1 MSITVT
7 NYISNINTTFPTP
20 GKDNPTQTF
29 RTNWANISGA
39 LSELNTE
46 VSHLIAY
53 SVDVTNTTTSFFGH
67 IVEDINLKNS
77 STLMV
82 DNGTQSG
89 DVEIDYSLG
98 NYQRVTLTSGLHNI
112 TFINL
117 PSSGKAGSLKLS
129 VVALSPNISS
139 VYFLNTVALGPS
151 PNPYVLSSTYNIFDI
166 ESEYSSLD
174 TNNIVFVKP
183 LNELIFDNS
192 AVDNQISNNF
202 TTQYPNDASANLV
215 SSVSTVSG
223 SQHAMLV
230 TSQISGNIV
239 SGVNAMMPNIAKTTI
254 VSGSWSSPSY
264 TTATTFQVASTKN
277 ILPGATFYV
286 ITTATRLAV
295 VSVGTSTVTCTPPF
309 PTGIGTGEVIFKNP
323 TFRTYG
329 EATAF
334 PTVAYMSS
342 SPANTSTGAVNTY
355 TGAIY
360 ASANRLEVTF
370 AEPNNS
376 AVNTFTI
383 DTLTA
388 ASTSSN
394 KSTNLAN
401 TQFVHQ
407 VLPYGAIIMWYGAV
421 NTIPMG
427 WALCNGSNNTPDLR
441 DRFVVGAGST
451 YSVNGTGGSAD
462 AVLVLHNH
470 GVTEP
475 DNSPNLPGH
484 SHPIPTYQG
493 TVGTAGK
500 IAGIGDG
507 NSPAPSSAFTEYA
520 TTGIT
525 IDDAGESGT
534 GKNLPPY
541 FALCFIM
548 KTTGA

>member
-29 RTNWANISGA
+29 RSNWANITGA
-39 LSELNTE
+39 LTELNTE

-89 DVEIDYSLG
+89 DIEIDYSLG

-117 PSSGKAGSLKLS
+117 PASGKAGSLKLS
-129 VVALSPNISS
+129 IVALSPNISS
-139 VYFLNTVALGPS
+139 VNFLNTVALGPS
-151 PNPYVLSSTYNIFDI
+151 PNPYVLSSTYNIFEI

-174 TNNIVFVKP
+174 THNIVFVKP
-183 LNELIFDNS
+183 LNELIFDNAS
-192 AVDNQISNNF
+192 VDNQISNNF

-215 SSVSTVSG
+215 SSVSTTSG
-223 SQHAMLV
+223 SRHAMLV
-230 TSQISGNIV
+230 TSQISGNLV
-239 SGVNAMMPNIAKTTI
+239 AGVNAMMPSIVKTAI

-264 TTATTFQVASTKN
+264 TTATTFQVESTKN

-286 ITTATRLAV
+286 VTTATQLAV
-295 VSVGTSTVTCTPPF
+295 TYVGTNTVTCTPPF
-309 PTGIGTGEVIFKNP
+309 PTGIGTGDVLFRNP

-342 SPANTSTGAVNTY
+342 SPASTSTGAANTY

-360 ASANRLEVTF
+360 ANANRLEVTF
-370 AEPNNS
+370 ADPNNS
-376 AVNTFTI
+376 TVNTFTI
-383 DTLTA
+383 DKLTT
-388 ASTSSN
+388 ASTSSDN
-394 KSTNLAN
+394 GPNLAN
-401 TQFVHQ
+401 THFIHQ

-421 NTIPMG
+421 NTIPSG

-451 YSVNGTGGSAD
+451 YSVNSTGGTSTAVVVAHDHAVIEPDQGAAGTGHHHAVSLFGGTGG
-462 AVLVLHNH
+462 V
-470 GVTEP
+470 
-475 DNSPNLPGH
+475 
-484 SHPIPTYQG
+484 
-493 TVGTAGK
+493 AGK
-500 IAGIGDG
+500 PAGIGDSNG
-507 NSPAPSSAFTEYA
+507 ALYTGYTEYQP
-520 TTGIT
+520 TGIT
-525 IDDAGESGT
+525 IDSTGVSGVNQ
-534 GKNLPPY
+534 NLPPY
-541 FALCFIM
+541 YALCYIM